1 MIRRPTGWRHGR
13 IIRALAVVRDWPI
26 FGRDGDGVAW
36 RPTDELL
43 HESQQ
48 PRFLRSTGER
58 TLESLQARAVADPA
72 WFWGAA
78 ADDLGIAWGRRPRTI
93 LDASR
98 GPAWSRW
105 WIGGGLNYAR
115 AAVEPRVAR
124 DPGGEALV
132 WEGEDG
138 EVRRNITVVPS
149 VPKTRSGKVMHRAIR
164 PIAIA
169 HNGDI
174 A

>member
-1 MIRRPTGWRHGR
+1 M
-13 IIRALAVVRDWPI
+13 VRDWPI

-43 HESQQ
+43 H
-48 PRFLRSTGER
+48 
-58 TLESLQARAVADPA
+58 ESLQARAVADPA

-164 PIAIA
+164 AAWLGLDPGDLSGLDDPGTLGAIRPIAIA